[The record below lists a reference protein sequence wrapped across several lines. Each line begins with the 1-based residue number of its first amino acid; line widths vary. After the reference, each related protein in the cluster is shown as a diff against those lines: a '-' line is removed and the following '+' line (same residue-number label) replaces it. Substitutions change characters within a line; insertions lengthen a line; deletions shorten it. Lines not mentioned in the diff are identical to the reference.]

1 MSVKIV
7 HAADFHLDSAFGALS
22 AEQARQRRRESRELL
37 TRLSNYVNQNG
48 VDLMLLAGDLFDSD
62 TTYRETLEALSDAL
76 GAMRARVFIAPGNH
90 DPYSAKSAYAT
101 LSWPENVHIFTS
113 KTVERVE
120 LPELGCAVYGAAFTA
135 PVQDESLL
143 AGFRAPEDDFIHL
156 MVLHGDISATE
167 SRYDPLTKEQIKE
180 SGIDYLALG
189 HTHQF
194 GGFLREGQTT
204 YAYSGCPEG
213 RGFDELGEKG
223 ILTGTVERGKAELS
237 FVPFARRRYEV
248 LNVDVTGRSAE
259 DALRAALPDATV
271 RDIYRIIFTGE
282 TDERGLDL
290 KSIEEQ
296 FAPDFFHL
304 ELRDETRI
312 GEDVWARAQ
321 EDSLRGLFL
330 RELRTNS
337 MLHPRTTS
345 ARRSASPRASAL
357 PRSTGATCEKERVC

>member
-1 MSVKIV
+1 MLRVV
-7 HAADFHLDSAFGALS
+7 HAGDFHLDSAFGALTP
-22 AEQARQRRRESRELL
+22 EQARQRRMESRRTPERLVEWANDHGADLL
-37 TRLSNYVNQNG
+37 LLS
-48 VDLMLLAGDLFDSD
+48 GDLFDSD
-62 TTYRETLEALSDAL
+62 SPYGDTAPLLAQAL
-76 GAMRARVFIAPGNH
+76 GCFRGQAVIAPGNH

-101 LSWPENVHIFTS
+101 ISWPENVHVFTS

-120 LPELGCAVYGAAFTA
+120 LPELQCAVYGAAFTA

-167 SRYDPLTKEQIKE
+167 SRYDPLTKGQIKE

-237 FVPFARRRYEV
+237 FVPFARRRYEI

-290 KSIEEQ
+290 KPIEEQ

-330 RELRTNS
+330 RELRTKFDVAS
-337 MLHPRTTS
+337 SDDERAKISLA
-345 ARRSASPRASAL
+345 ARFGLAAL
-357 PRSTGATCEKERVC
+357 DGCDL